1 MESEKKVTERR
12 IHLRKPYAGH
22 IFFATK
28 NRLIEGV
35 LKNYSQHG
43 LFIRTYEILTLG
55 EFITV
60 ALPYEED
67 EKSKVPG
74 QILWQNHE
82 GYGVELVKKRNGD
95 SSKLLKLESRSQ

>member
-1 MESEKKVTERR
+1 MGNEKKVIERR
-12 IHLRKPYAGH
+12 IDLRRPYSGH

-28 NRLIEGV
+28 DRFFEGA
-35 LKNYSQHG
+35 LKNYSQNG

-82 GYGVELVKKRNGD
+82 GYGIELVKKRTGD
-95 SSKLLKLESRSQ
+95 SSKLLKLESRSL